1 MDELLGLPILEFEDA
16 KSLRDWLKKNHMS
29 HQGIWLRLYKK
40 EAGHTSVSFDQVLD
54 QGLCFGW
61 SESTRRKFD
70 TQSYLQKFTPRHKK
84 GTTSQRNLKRVA
96 ALIESG
102 EMMDAGLKAL
112 GINKS

>member
-16 KSLRDWLKKNHMS
+16 KSLRNWLKENHMS
-29 HQGIWLRLYKK
+29 HQGMWLRLYKK
-40 EAGHTSVSFDQVLD
+40 ESGHASVSFDQVLD

-70 TQSYLQKFTPRHKK
+70 AQSYLQKFTPRRKK
-84 GTTSQRNLKRVA
+84 GTTSRRNLKRVA
-96 ALIESG
+96 ALIERA
-102 EMMDAGLKAL
+102 EMTDAGLKAL

>member
-16 KSLRDWLKKNHMS
+16 MSLRNWLKENHMS
-29 HQGIWLRLYKK
+29 HQGMWLKVHKK
-40 EAGHTSVSFDQVLD
+40 GSGRASVSFDQVLD

-61 SESTRRKFD
+61 VKVPDANSM
-70 TQSYLQKFTPRHKK
+70 QSYLQKFTPRRKK

-102 EMMDAGLKAL
+102 EMTDAGLKAL
-112 GINKS
+112 GIYKS